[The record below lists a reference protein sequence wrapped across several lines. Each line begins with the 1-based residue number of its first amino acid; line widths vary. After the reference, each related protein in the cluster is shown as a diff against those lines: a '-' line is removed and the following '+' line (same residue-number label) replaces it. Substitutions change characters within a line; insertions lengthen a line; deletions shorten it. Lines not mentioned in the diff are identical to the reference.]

1 MSEAILKT
9 PYPLLL
15 KMRSTDEQHCIWV
28 RVRCVEPNDPA
39 AEEGPVFSRN
49 TKWFTKPPKAQDS
62 LSALKDTIGLREVK
76 SDFIV
81 KLRMGEPEGKARLSP

>member
-15 KMRSTDEQHCIWV
+15 KMRSTDEQQCTWV
-28 RVRCVEPNDPA
+28 LVRSVEPNDPA
-39 AEEGPVFSRN
+39 TEEGPVFSQD

-62 LSALKDTIGLREVK
+62 LSALKDTTGLREVK
-76 SDFIV
+76 ADFII